1 MAFFIVMKK
10 SFLLYCDLKHTIDK
24 LPDETAG
31 KLLKL
36 ILDYANGDFNE
47 PTDLLL
53 QVVFEPIKQS
63 LIRDLEKYDAKV
75 IRNRENGSK
84 GGRPSKEDNPQ
95 KPTGLNNNP
104 LKAKKADSDSDNDSD
119 SVSDSG
125 NEIEI
130 VKVKNNKEPKSI
142 SDFVKLMES
151 EKYLGTDELLNK
163 TFINYIEMRINMKK
177 IPTKNAVELLT
188 KKLKELSIAKTDIAV
203 KILENSIQNNWVGIF
218 ELKTSNSTNFVKQAP
233 AVFNRSSQGQK
244 YVGDDVI

>member
-31 KLLKL
+31 RLLKL
-36 ILDYANGDFNE
+36 ILDYANGDFNQ

-75 IRNRENGSK
+75 IRNKENGSK
-84 GGRPSKEDNPQ
+84 GGRPSKENNPQ

-104 LKAKKADSDSDNDSD
+104 LKAKKADSDSDSD
-119 SVSDSG
+119 IVSDIG
-125 NEIEI
+125 NEREI
-130 VKVKNNKEPKSI
+130 VKIKKDKEPKSI
-142 SDFVKLMES
+142 NDFVKLMES
-151 EKYLGTDELLNK
+151 EKYLGTDENLNK
-163 TFINYIEMRINMKK
+163 TFINFIQMRISIKK
-177 IPTKNAVELLT
+177 TPTKNAVELLV
-188 KKLKELSIAKTDIAV
+188 KKLRDLSKANKDVAV
-203 KILENSIQNNWVGIF
+203 KILEKSIENNWIGIF
-218 ELKTSNSTNFVKQAP
+218 ELKTNNTTNFIKQVP